1 MIKAAAHQDRRHQDS
16 CLALHEVKKNIAD
29 PQASGKGICKEEEP
43 MPKEALD
50 EARTATIMVEVGSA

>member
-29 PQASGKGICKEEEP
+29 RQAEKAYVKRRNQCQK
-43 MPKEALD
+43 
-50 EARTATIMVEVGSA
+50 RH